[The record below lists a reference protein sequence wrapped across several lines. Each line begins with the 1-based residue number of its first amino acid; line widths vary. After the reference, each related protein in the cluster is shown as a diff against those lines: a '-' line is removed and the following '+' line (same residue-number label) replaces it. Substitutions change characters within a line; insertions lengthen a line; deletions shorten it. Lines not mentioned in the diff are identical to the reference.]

1 MSSYQQMGKG
11 STACRTGSG
20 HSKKK
25 QNNPLGWNDGLR
37 AMWVLVVLGVT
48 GVTFAAAICGSVLSS
63 WFNIKIAAWYFLSV
77 AIAFLVIFILFLIK
91 LAMTDKTIE
100 HEDHRDLNM
109 MMSGVILYL
118 SFGIVSMVILNH
130 NDHMV
135 QTIDNGDVPKYTD
148 LVTTAPLAAIYGFW
162 VAYWL
167 AIMVANSVYFD
178 KLFSCYISPKVLHY
192 LDPDFN
198 PYSRSE

>member
-1 MSSYQQMGKG
+1 M
-11 STACRTGSG
+11 
-20 HSKKK
+20 KKRK
-25 QNNPLGWNDGLR
+25 DSNPLGWDDGLR
-37 AMWVLVVLGVT
+37 ALWVLAVMGVT

-63 WFNIKIAAWYFLSV
+63 WFNIKIAAWYFMGV
-77 AIAFLVIFILFLIK
+77 AIAFLAIFLIFLAK
-91 LAMTDKTIE
+91 LYMTNNPIK

-130 NDHMV
+130 NDYMV
-135 QTIDNGDVPKYTD
+135 QKIDNGDVPKYTD
-148 LVTTAPLAAIYGFW
+148 LIEDAPIAAIYGFW

-178 KLFSCYISPKVLHY
+178 KLFSFYISPNLLHY
-192 LDPDFN
+192 FDDSFN
-198 PYSRSE
+198 QIGRAHV